1 MGLTYAEAVAADAAD
16 SLRPLRERFHLP
28 DGLIY
33 LDGNSLGPMPKAT
46 GERMREMVSEQWG
59 DSLIRA
65 WNTHD
70 WIGAPQRLGAKV
82 APLIGARPHE
92 VIVTDSTS

>member
-1 MGLTYAEAVAADAAD
+1 MGLTHAEAVAADIAD

-33 LDGNSLGPMPKAT
+33 LDGNSLGPMPRAV

-65 WNTHD
+65 WNSHD
-70 WIGAPQRLGAKV
+70 WIGAPQRLGAK
-82 APLIGARPHE
+82 
-92 VIVTDSTS
+92 